1 MKMTLTP
8 RVLLLFA
15 LYTACPGLVSAGLP
29 PDSLRTPLQVTRISE
44 NIKLTGKL
52 DDPHWLLAP
61 PVDCPYEMQPGE
73 NTPAKQKTYVR
84 VMYNSEFVYFGF
96 DCRDTRP
103 SEIRAHVTDRDK
115 IFQDDFVGVI
125 LDTYGDNQRSYE
137 LCVNPFG
144 IQGDLLRVGN
154 NEDDSFDMVW
164 NSAAAINDS
173 GWTAEMAIPLKSL
186 RFPSLK
192 TQHWSVLF
200 LRIYPR
206 DSRYNLSMT
215 PIDRNNPCLTCQ
227 GRPLVGIEDI
237 ESTNSVEVLPYVLGS
252 KSGSLED
259 TGDPSTPFHD
269 NAVQG
274 RLGAG
279 LKYSPSP
286 ALSLEGV
293 VNPDF
298 SQIESDATQISINSR
313 FALFYPERRPF
324 FLEGADLFQNRI
336 TTFYSRTINDPAAAV
351 KVSGKSDKL
360 FFGYLAASDRSTP
373 FTIPGDEGNSIVSSS
388 LHSLDNIARA
398 RYDFAGESFVGAM
411 FTGRTL
417 SDAHNYVGGFDWNYL
432 FSKNYYFRGEA
443 FYSHTREVND
453 TDLLSDTRR
462 FGSTGHDAAFNG
474 ESYGGYAL
482 RSEFLRSARDF
493 SYDLTYFDYSPT
505 FQAQSGFV
513 TQSDWRQLGLS
524 LDYSFYPTNAWL
536 DRADL
541 EVDLGLHYN
550 HDGVRKERW
559 GVLGGGLNM
568 KGQTNIWVSVLALN
582 QEIYKRV
589 YFHNIPRVS
598 ISLNSQPAS
607 ILSAQVQVDV
617 GRFIHRVDSTS
628 AGTGHNVYT
637 DFTLKPT
644 DKLQIELS
652 YSRSRLSSV
661 ETGELFFDGY
671 IARTVAKYQF
681 TPQLLLRVIGQYN
694 SFDKTVDFYPLISYK
709 LNPFTT
715 FFAGSTY
722 TGAEFDEPYG
732 FTQTGR
738 QFFVKLQYLWR
749 S

>member
-1 MKMTLTP
+1 MTLTP
-8 RVLLLFA
+8 RKLLLFTLLA
-15 LYTACPGLVSAGLP
+15 ACPVLVSAGFS
-29 PDSLRTPLQVTRISE
+29 PDSLRTPLQVIRISE

-52 DDPHWLLAP
+52 DDPHWQLAL

-73 NTPAKQKTYVR
+73 NTPAKQQTYAR
-84 VMYNSEFVYFGF
+84 VLYNSDFVYFGF
-96 DCRDTRP
+96 DCRDTHP

-115 IFQDDFVGVI
+115 IFQDDFVIVI
-125 LDTYGDNQRSYE
+125 LDTYGDNQRSLE

-154 NEDDSFDMVW
+154 NEDDTFDMVW
-164 NSAAAINDS
+164 HSAAAINDS

-186 RFPSLK
+186 RFPSVE
-192 TQHWSVLF
+192 TQRWNVLF
-200 LRIYPR
+200 GRIYPR
-206 DSRYNLSMT
+206 DSRYIFSMT
-215 PIDRNNPCLTCQ
+215 PVDRNNPCLTCQ
-227 GRPLVGIEDI
+227 GRPLAGIQDI

-274 RLGAG
+274 RIGAG

-293 VNPDF
+293 LNPDF

-313 FALFYPERRPF
+313 FALFYPEKRPF

-336 TTFYSRTINDPAAAV
+336 TTFYSRTINDPSAAV
-351 KVSGKSDKL
+351 KVSGKSDGL
-360 FFGYLAASDRSTP
+360 FFGYLAASDRNTP
-373 FTIPGDEGNSIVSSS
+373 FTTPGDEGNSIVSSS

-398 RYDFAGESFVGAM
+398 RYDFASESFVGAM

-417 SDAHNYVGGFDWNYL
+417 SDAHNYVGGIDWNYL
-432 FSKNYYFRGEA
+432 FSGNYYFRGEA
-443 FYSHTREVND
+443 FYSHTKEVND
-453 TDLLSDTRR
+453 TSLLSDTRQ
-462 FGSTGHDAAFNG
+462 FGSTGHNAAFNG
-474 ESYGGYAL
+474 ESYGGYAI
-482 RSEFLRSARDF
+482 RSQFYKSARDL
-493 SYDLTYFDYSPT
+493 SYYLTYFDYSPT

-513 TQSDWRQLGLS
+513 TQSDWRQLS
-524 LDYSFYPTNAWL
+524 ITLDYVFYPTSAWL

-541 EVDLGLHYN
+541 EADFDLHYN
-550 HDGVRKERW
+550 HDGLRKERW
-559 GVLGGGLNM
+559 GALAGSLQM
-568 KGQTNIWVSVLALN
+568 KSQTTVWVSVLALN
-582 QEIYKRV
+582 QEIYKGVFFRNV
-589 YFHNIPRVS
+589 PRAS
-598 ISLNSQPAS
+598 IGVTSQPAS
-607 ILSAQVQVDV
+607 SLSAQFQVDA

-628 AGTGHNVYT
+628 LGTGHNIYS
-637 DFTLKPT
+637 DFTFKPT
-644 DKLQIELS
+644 DKFQIELT

-694 SFDKTVDFYPLISYK
+694 SFNKTFDFYPLISYK

-715 FFAGSTY
+715 FYAGSTY
-722 TGAEFDEPYG
+722 TSTEFDQPYG

-738 QFFVKLQYLWR
+738 QFFLKLQYLWR